1 MTTPITLTAD
11 RRALCVRAAY
21 KHRHIMLDL
30 PKYLRRGVHDE
41 TGFWWRVPLT
51 GYDVVAFALPDASV
65 DYDVL
70 VALDNIDTR
79 REAARYYDK
88 QRVQNVAIQMQGGN
102 ILITPMPT
110 DDPDKTLQF
119 SEFAKRHAKNW
130 QLAERKRGRR

>member
-1 MTTPITLTAD
+1 MTTITLTND

-21 KHRHIMLDL
+21 RHRDIMLNL
-30 PKYLRRGVHDE
+30 PQHLRRGVRDN

-70 VALDNIDTR
+70 VALDNVDTR
-79 REAARYYDK
+79 REAAKYYDG

>member
-21 KHRHIMLDL
+21 KLRHIMLDL
-30 PKYLRRGVHDE
+30 PKHLRRGVHDE

-70 VALDNIDTR
+70 AALDNVNTR
-79 REAARYYDK
+79 VEVARAHKATQPLRRKDS
-88 QRVQNVAIQMQGGN
+88 QDVLLVTA
-102 ILITPMPT
+102 MPT
-110 DDPDKTLQF
+110 DNVDKMLAF
-119 SEFAKRHAKNW
+119 GKFAAKHAADW
-130 QLAERKRGRR
+130 QAAERKRGRR